1 MTIPASNQQ
10 VRANTATPIPVSPLG
25 RGGNAGKR
33 ILIVEDE
40 RDLAEMLSYN
50 LTRAGYAPIVAQ
62 DGPRAIQLAQAS
74 PPDGVILDL
83 MLPGLGGLE
92 VARVLRETP
101 STTSIPILMLTA
113 RAEEAD
119 ELAGLAAG
127 ADDYVTKPFSVRVLL
142 ARVEAL
148 LRRVPSVADVAGTP
162 GNAGASGSPAD
173 GAGHQITLG
182 LVHADLDQHSITSD
196 GQPVKLTLTE
206 FKLLVALMASPKR
219 VLSRNELIAKVM
231 GSGIIVTS
239 RTIDVHIAAIR
250 KKLGH
255 AGGQIRTVR
264 GVGYQMSAEIHA
276 EEQAEA

>member
-1 MTIPASNQQ
+1 MPINPGPRTPA
-10 VRANTATPIPVSPLG
+10 TA
-25 RGGNAGKR
+25 AKR
-33 ILIVEDE
+33 ILVVEDE

-50 LTRAGYAPIVAQ
+50 LTRAGYQPTVAH
-62 DGPRAIQLAQAS
+62 DGQRAVQLAQAT
-74 PPDGVILDL
+74 PPDCVVLDL
-83 MLPGLGGLE
+83 MLPGIPGME
-92 VARVLRETP
+92 VARLLRETP

-127 ADDYVTKPFSVRVLL
+127 ADDYVTKPFSVKVVL
-142 ARVEAL
+142 ARIEAL
-148 LRRVPSVADVAGTP
+148 LRRTPSVAAIAGHP
-162 GNAGASGSPAD
+162 NSAAAAD
-173 GAGHQITLG
+173 GTNQITLG
-182 LVHADLDQHSITSD
+182 LVHADLDQHTITSD
-196 GQPVKLTLTE
+196 GETVKLTLTE

-231 GSGIIVTS
+231 GQGVIVTA

-250 KKLGH
+250 KKLNH
-255 AGGQIRTVR
+255 AGGQIRTIR